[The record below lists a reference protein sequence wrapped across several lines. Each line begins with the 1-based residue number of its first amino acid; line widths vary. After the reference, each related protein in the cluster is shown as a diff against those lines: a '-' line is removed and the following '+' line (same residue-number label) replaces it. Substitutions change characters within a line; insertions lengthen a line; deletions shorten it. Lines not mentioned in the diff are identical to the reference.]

1 MKKVISIL
9 EIILILLIITIAFM
23 LSLKFFYTIK
33 KENLNEKYYLDIKI
47 SELIVEDDSKLDDI
61 SYNNETLNL
70 NVTFKEE
77 NDFCKIKMKI
87 KNNGSLTAKLN
98 DITNEIN
105 ANNQI
110 LKYEI
115 TYENQEQLK
124 KGDIIESN
132 EEKTIIIFIYYPK
145 QDKKIYDEL
154 TLQLKLILNYDVIQ

>member
-23 LSLKFFYTIK
+23 LSLKFFYTIQ
-33 KENLNEKYYLDIKI
+33 KEDLNEKYYLDIKI
-47 SELIVEDDSKLDDI
+47 SELMVEDDSKLDDI

>member
-33 KENLNEKYYLDIKI
+33 KENLNKKYYLDIKI

>member
-23 LSLKFFYTIK
+23 LSLKFFYTIQ
-33 KENLNEKYYLDIKI
+33 KEDLNEKYYLDIKI
-47 SELIVEDDSKLDDI
+47 SELMVEEGSKLDDI

-87 KNNGSLTAKLN
+87 KNNGSLSAKLN

>member
-23 LSLKFFYTIK
+23 LSLKFFYTIQI
-33 KENLNEKYYLDIKI
+33 ENLNEKYYLDIKI

-87 KNNGSLTAKLN
+87 KNNGSLSAKLN

-115 TYENQEQLK
+115 TYENHEQLK

>member
-23 LSLKFFYTIK
+23 LSLKFFYTIQ

-47 SELIVEDDSKLDDI
+47 SELIVEDNSKLDDI

-87 KNNGSLTAKLN
+87 KNNGSLSAKLN

>member
-145 QDKKIYDEL
+145 QDKKNYDEL